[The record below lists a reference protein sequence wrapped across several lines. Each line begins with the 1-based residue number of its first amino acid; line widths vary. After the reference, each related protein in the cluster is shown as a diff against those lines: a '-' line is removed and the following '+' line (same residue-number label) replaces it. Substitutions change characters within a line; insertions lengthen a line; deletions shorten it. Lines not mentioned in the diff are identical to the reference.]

1 MTIQNL
7 AALRRH
13 LARPAGCLAERRPEH
28 RAGRE
33 AGGIVVALLLALV
46 AVVLV
51 GVLLL
56 GGAAVWYS
64 QQLPALDKVT
74 DYQPRQPLQ
83 VFTRDGVE
91 IAQFGSE
98 RRVFVP
104 IGDMPKLMQDAVLA
118 VEDSRFREHSG
129 IDFKGVARAVVAN
142 FTGGMRQGASTIT
155 QQVARTFFLSSR
167 RTPERKIKEALL
179 ALKIEQELSKDQ
191 ILELYMN
198 QIYLGH
204 RSYGFGAAAQVYF
217 GKPVAQLS
225 IAESAMLAGLP
236 QNPAFA
242 NPITNF
248 DRATAR
254 QQLVIGRMLATGVIT
269 EAQAAQAKAE
279 KLQIRS
285 PGQTAVHAEYVAE
298 MARKAVFDRFGEEAY
313 TKGYKVT
320 TSLLAA
326 DQQAAWAALRRGLL
340 DHERKQPWRGP
351 EDNEELPDDLADAE
365 QAAAQVLKDH
375 RDDEDLRVAVV
386 LQASTKEVSVR
397 LATGESVKLSG
408 EGLKWALPALSPQ
421 APAALALKR
430 GAVIRVMRQ
439 GAGWTVAQW
448 PQAQGALVA
457 LDSATGRVRAMVGG
471 FDFNR
476 QPFNHVTQ
484 AWRQPGSSLKP
495 FLYATALEHGVMPAT
510 LINDAPLADG
520 GGIGGWNPQNSDGQF
535 DGPLTLRR
543 ALAKS
548 KNLVSIRL
556 VQQMGLSEA
565 RQGLLAYGFE
575 LDKQPDNLTLA
586 LGAGSTSPLQLASAY
601 AVLANGGYKVTP
613 LVIERIADA
622 QGKVLF
628 EAPPAPALDDSLR
641 VVPARTAFITGSLLN
656 EVTRTGTAARA
667 QAQLKRPDV
676 YGKTGTTND
685 AVDAWFGGYQPDITA
700 VVWIGYD
707 EPRSLGSRE
716 SGGGLALPVWISY
729 MERALR
735 GVPVRPAVPPDGVV
749 EVDGDWRFT
758 DYAEGGFVRRIGLE
772 EPAAAV
778 VPAGGA
784 SGAASEPN

>member
-1 MTIQNL
+1 
-7 AALRRH
+7 
-13 LARPAGCLAERRPEH
+13 
-28 RAGRE
+28 
-33 AGGIVVALLLALV
+33 
-46 AVVLV
+46 
-51 GVLLL
+51 
-56 GGAAVWYS
+56 
-64 QQLPALDKVT
+64 
-74 DYQPRQPLQ
+74 
-83 VFTRDGVE
+83 
-91 IAQFGSE
+91 
-98 RRVFVP
+98 
-104 IGDMPKLMQDAVLA
+104 
-118 VEDSRFREHSG
+118 
-129 IDFKGVARAVVAN
+129 
-142 FTGGMRQGASTIT
+142 
-155 QQVARTFFLSSR
+155 
-167 RTPERKIKEALL
+167 
-179 ALKIEQELSKDQ
+179 
-191 ILELYMN
+191 
-198 QIYLGH
+198 
-204 RSYGFGAAAQVYF
+204 
-217 GKPVAQLS
+217 
-225 IAESAMLAGLP
+225 
-236 QNPAFA
+236 
-242 NPITNF
+242 
-248 DRATAR
+248 
-254 QQLVIGRMLATGVIT
+254 
-269 EAQAAQAKAE
+269 
-279 KLQIRS
+279 
-285 PGQTAVHAEYVAE
+285 
-298 MARKAVFDRFGEEAY
+298 
-313 TKGYKVT
+313 
-320 TSLLAA
+320 
-326 DQQAAWAALRRGLL
+326 
-340 DHERKQPWRGP
+340 
-351 EDNEELPDDLADAE
+351 
-365 QAAAQVLKDH
+365 
-375 RDDEDLRVAVV
+375 
-386 LQASTKEVSVR
+386 
-397 LATGESVKLSG
+397 
-408 EGLKWALPALSPQ
+408 
-421 APAALALKR
+421 
-430 GAVIRVMRQ
+430 
-439 GAGWTVAQW
+439 
-448 PQAQGALVA
+448 
-457 LDSATGRVRAMVGG
+457 
-471 FDFNR
+471 
-476 QPFNHVTQ
+476 
-484 AWRQPGSSLKP
+484 
-495 FLYATALEHGVMPAT
+495 
-510 LINDAPLADG
+510 
-520 GGIGGWNPQNSDGQF
+520 
-535 DGPLTLRR
+535 LTLRR